1 MKVIKSRG
9 ATSLFVVLLSVFH
22 AFIFIFTSNH
32 PEFHRLLAKKDTLQG
47 FWNEYSAFVAVG
59 HMKYIGYL
67 LLFLS
72 LVVCGLYFV
81 KRKGASERMKSN
93 NGLMVGGGLSLLL
106 YPILL
111 LLVLS
116 DSNYAIES
124 VFLMGTIQCVAS
136 LAVVLIDI
144 IRV

>member
-9 ATSLFVVLLSVFH
+9 VTSLFVVLLSVFH

-32 PEFHRLLAKKDTLQG
+32 PEFNRLLSKKDTLQG

-59 HMKYIGYL
+59 NMKYIGYL
-67 LLFLS
+67 LLLLS
-72 LVVCGLYFV
+72 LVVCGLYFI

-93 NGLMVGGGLSLLL
+93 NVLMVGGGLSLLL

-144 IRV
+144 IRA